1 VRRPSALRRIA
12 AGRGFIL
19 FLLLAAGCSTARGL
33 PPLQTAPEVDLT
45 QYIGT
50 WLQIAAFPTS
60 FDQGCVGTQVTYAF
74 GNDGDL
80 TVFDECR
87 ERALDGPVRS
97 RHGRAWLA
105 DPANPAK
112 LDMQFYWPLP
122 LYQRR
127 WILELG
133 SGYAFAAVGALD
145 RDSLWIYA
153 RSPQLDAATYAALV
167 SRMQAQGFDTSRL
180 AKTPSRDPAAGRS
193 DVVVHDRSG

>member
-1 VRRPSALRRIA
+1 MRRCARALRRLA
-12 AGRGFIL
+12 PAHRFL
-19 FLLLAAGCSTARGL
+19 PVLLLAAGCSTARGL
-33 PPLQTAPEVDLT
+33 PPLQTAPQVDLT

-50 WLQIAAFPTS
+50 WFQIAAFPTS
-60 FDQGCVGTQVTYAF
+60 FEEGCVGTQVTYAF

-97 RHGRAWLA
+97 RRGRAWLA

-127 WILELG
+127 WILEVG
-133 SGYAFAAVGALD
+133 AGYAFAAVGAPD
-145 RDSLWIYA
+145 RNSLWIYS
-153 RSPQLDAATYAALV
+153 RSPQLDAATFGTLV
-167 SRMQAQGFDTSRL
+167 SRMQAQGYDTSRL
-180 AKTPSRDPAAGRS
+180 SKTPQP
-193 DVVVHDRSG
+193 